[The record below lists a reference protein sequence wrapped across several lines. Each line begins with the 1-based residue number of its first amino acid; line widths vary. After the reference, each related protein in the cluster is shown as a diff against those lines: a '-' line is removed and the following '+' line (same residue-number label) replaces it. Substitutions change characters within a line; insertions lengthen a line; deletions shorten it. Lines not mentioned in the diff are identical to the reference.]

1 MQYIHRHRPTSWLHY
16 VFLQDKVN
24 IKDVA
29 LSNGRGLKT
38 TSTNKDNEREVIR
51 ETRVIDGEIVQQ
63 EVQRSAEHKPT
74 AT

>member
-1 MQYIHRHRPTSWLHY
+1 